1 MNFCKLLSIVI
12 PCFNE
17 EPVILKTLSELY
29 QELSN
34 LISQNTIS
42 DFELIFVDDGSK
54 DATLSILKEESTK
67 NSKIKVI
74 ALSRNFGHQLALMA
88 GLKNATGDAVI
99 SMDADLQDP
108 IYLIGEMV
116 KKFNAG
122 ADIVF
127 GVRNNR
133 ENDTIFKKKSA
144 QFFYKIMKFFGVTII
159 EDHADFRLLSKR
171 ALLELCNYE
180 ERNLFLRGIIPSLG
194 FRQEFVYYK
203 RPKRLLG
210 ETKYPFHKMLEFALD
225 GITSFSYIPLRFATY
240 IGFLSML
247 ASFLVLIWVLFT
259 KIYGDTVPG
268 WASILLPMIFFGSIQ
283 LFFLGV
289 IGEYIGKI
297 YTETKRRPTY
307 IIMEKYNF

>member
-17 EPVILKTLSELY
+17 EPVILKTLSDLY

-116 KKFNAG
+116 KKINAG

-159 EDHADFRLLSKR
+159 EEPIVVKGTAGGAAKVVVNGYTLQQFVPSSGSEPFTYRISENNKNLQKGENVYEVYTVAPDGEKSKS
-171 ALLELCNYE
+171 AFFKIIYE
-180 ERNLFLRGIIPSLG
+180 
-194 FRQEFVYYK
+194 
-203 RPKRLLG
+203 PKPM
-210 ETKYPFHKMLEFALD
+210 EIFTID
-225 GITSFSYIPLRFATY
+225 G
-240 IGFLSML
+240 
-247 ASFLVLIWVLFT
+247 
-259 KIYGDTVPG
+259 
-268 WASILLPMIFFGSIQ
+268 
-283 LFFLGV
+283 GV
-289 IGEYIGKI
+289 T
-297 YTETKRRPTY
+297 TE
-307 IIMEKYNF
+307 E